1 MDASLLAGWDNFY
14 VITGSAAGG
23 LTGLTFVVIALITD
37 ARRVRPAGLN
47 TFVTPTIVHFCI
59 VLALAAYLSMPSQQ
73 LWTVS
78 AGFGIAGA
86 VGLGIC
92 TRIAFGLR
100 HMPSDYMPVWED
112 WLWNLILPAVA
123 YGALLLAADLIWH
136 RRAASLTAS
145 PRFRCC
151 SCSSAFTMPG
161 TLPYGWRYRRTRQRS
176 PPSTRPRN
184 RPRDAPVARLP
195 LAGLRR

>member
-92 TRIAFGLR
+92 ARIAFGLR
-100 HMPSDYMPVWED
+100 HMPSDYRPVWED
-112 WLWNLILPAVA
+112 WLWNLILPTVA
-123 YGALLLAADLIWH
+123 YGALLLAADLIWY
-136 RRAASLTAS
+136 RRAASLYSVAAVSLLLLFIGIHNAWDIAVWMAISKDTSKEPGKDPAKEPPRGPTA
-145 PRFRCC
+145 RE
-151 SCSSAFTMPG
+151 
-161 TLPYGWRYRRTRQRS
+161 
-176 PPSTRPRN
+176 
-184 RPRDAPVARLP
+184 VA
-195 LAGLRR
+195 ASGLRK

>member
-1 MDASLLAGWDNFY
+1 MDASLLAGWENFY

-23 LTGLTFVVIALITD
+23 LTGLTFVVIALISD
-37 ARRVRPAGLN
+37 ARRVRPTGLN

-92 TRIAFGLR
+92 ARIAFGLR
-100 HMPSDYMPVWED
+100 HMPSDYRPVWED
-112 WLWNLILPAVA
+112 WLWNLILPTVA
-123 YGALLLAADLIWH
+123 YGALLLAADLIWYY
-136 RRAASLTAS
+136 RAASLYSVAAVSLLLLFIGIHNAWDIAVWMAISKDTSKEPGKDPHKEPSQGHTA
-145 PRFRCC
+145 RE
-151 SCSSAFTMPG
+151 
-161 TLPYGWRYRRTRQRS
+161 
-176 PPSTRPRN
+176 
-184 RPRDAPVARLP
+184 VA
-195 LAGLRR
+195 ASGLRK